1 MLTLTLGSDPT
12 AAATIAA
19 ATTAT
24 ATGHRAPGTGHRRIV
39 TDVLSDHLAH
49 A

>member
-1 MLTLTLGSDPT
+1 MLTLTLGSDP
-12 AAATIAA
+12 AAATE
-19 ATTAT
+19 
-24 ATGHRAPGTGHRRIV
+24 HRRIV